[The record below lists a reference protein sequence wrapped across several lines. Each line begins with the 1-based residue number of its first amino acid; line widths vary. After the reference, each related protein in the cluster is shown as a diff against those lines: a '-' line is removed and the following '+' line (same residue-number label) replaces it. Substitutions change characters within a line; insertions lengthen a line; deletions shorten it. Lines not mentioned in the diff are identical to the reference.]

1 MNRLGPIFFLVG
13 FSIAWSQDTGVWE
26 ARAPLPIRATEVSA
40 AAIGGKV
47 YLVCGI
53 LANLRRNNRL
63 FIYDPFN
70 DAWSEG
76 APMPIAGDHCN
87 VAAANGKLY
96 VLSGLGFGARFG
108 ETFEYDPQADRWES
122 VAQMEVPRGA
132 SGTAAI
138 GTKIYVAG
146 GQGSP
151 GAGTAYEVFDTVER
165 TWSLLPNMPT
175 SRNHLTAQAV
185 DGKFYA
191 IAGRSGGIN
200 SVLSA
205 NEEYDPST
213 NAWTSRAP
221 ISTARG
227 GLGSGVIG
235 GRIQVIGGE
244 GPSGTPE
251 ATFEQ
256 NEEYDPATDT
266 WRTLAPM
273 PTPRHGLYGAAVIE
287 SETGGRLFVPG
298 GGPRAGGSFSNTHE
312 AFFLPPSD
320 PPAFEADGVVSAAS
334 FEAKLA
340 PGGIVSLFGSWL
352 SLGAQIATS
361 LPLPTQMN
369 TVSVTINGEPAPLF
383 FVSSGQINFHMNTL
397 GPGTMRLIVTS
408 AGVASSAVNV
418 PLALSAPSLFTLT
431 QEGRGQ
437 GAVLIAGTGLVAGN
451 FPGVPS
457 RPAERGEA
465 IEIFGTGFGFIESTL
480 FRSGAPS
487 RIGQGRPEIAPS
499 IRVGDVSADLL
510 FSGPA
515 PGLVGVD
522 QVNARIPERA
532 PSGDAVELVVA
543 VGNATSN
550 TVTIAIAP

>member
-1 MNRLGPIFFLVG
+1 M
-13 FSIAWSQDTGVWE
+13 A
-26 ARAPLPIRATEVSA
+26 
-40 AAIGGKV
+40 
-47 YLVCGI
+47 
-53 LANLRRNNRL
+53 
-63 FIYDPFN
+63 
-70 DAWSEG
+70 
-76 APMPIAGDHCN
+76 
-87 VAAANGKLY
+87 
-96 VLSGLGFGARFG
+96 
-108 ETFEYDPQADRWES
+108 
-122 VAQMEVPRGA
+122 VPRGA

-151 GAGTAYEVFDTVER
+151 GAGTAFEVFDTVER
-165 TWSLLPNMPT
+165 TWSRLPNMPT

-200 SVLSA
+200 SVLTA
-205 NEEYDPST
+205 NEEYDPAT
-213 NAWTSRAP
+213 NTWTSRALIP
-221 ISTARG
+221 TARG

-251 ATFEQ
+251 ATFEH
-256 NEEYDPATDT
+256 NEEYNPATDT
-266 WRTLAPM
+266 WHTLAPM
-273 PTPRHGLYGAAVIE
+273 PTPRHGLHGATVIE

-298 GGPRAGGSFSNTHE
+298 GGPQAGGTFSSTHE
-312 AFFLPPSD
+312 AFFLHASD
-320 PPAFEADGVVSAAS
+320 PPAFEADGVVSAAG

-340 PGGIVSLFGSWL
+340 PGGIVSLFGSRL
-352 SLGAQIATS
+352 SLGDQIATS

-369 TVSVTINGEPAPLF
+369 AVSVTINGEPAPLF

-397 GPGTMRLIVTS
+397 GPGTMRLVVTS

-451 FPGVPS
+451 SPGVPS

-480 FRSGAPS
+480 FSSGAPS